1 VCVCERERDK
11 ERRSARTRE
20 RNSVRER
27 QCNRERLKGRER
39 DLLALLGERD
49 TQARRVAHVTVSL
62 YDTTRSV

>member
-1 VCVCERERDK
+1 MCVCGRERDK
-11 ERRSARTRE
+11 ERKSARTRE

-27 QCNRERLKGRER
+27 QYKRERVKGGER

-49 TQARRVAHVTVSL
+49 TQARRVAHATVSL